1 MSIKFR
7 LILAISFLAVM
18 LVASSVLGLLAL
30 RSSNDRMRS
39 LYEDRLVALSLLER
53 VEATLEATS
62 NGIYGII
69 TLDSS
74 EGWNPA
80 EIDRRLDELEN
91 KLQASEPDIQI
102 YQATYLT
109 EQESTLL
116 QQFLKQRTSL
126 IEDGF
131 KPTLL
136 ALRKRT
142 FQAADDIFSGTAR
155 KRYDEVHH
163 TMVELKQLQIDVGR
177 ELYETE
183 QGRYRLLMLVMGAAM
198 LTGLV
203 VACLEAVLLV
213 RAISRP
219 LGQAVSL
226 ARVVASGDLSRDI
239 EVRSHDETGQ
249 LMQALKDMTAN
260 LHQIVAAV
268 RASTDTIGA
277 ASKEISA
284 GNLDLSAR
292 TEQQAGSLE
301 QTASAMAQ
309 LTSTVKANA
318 DNASQANM
326 LAASA
331 SEVAVRGGEVVR
343 QVVDTMNSINQSSTR
358 IVDIIGV
365 IDGIAFQTNILA
377 LNAAVEAARA
387 GEQGRG
393 FAVVASEVRSL
404 AQRAAAAAREI
415 KDLIDDS
422 VDKVGKGT
430 ALVGQAGQTMDEVVA
445 SVRQVTDM
453 VGEISSAS
461 QEQSTGIQEIDRAIV
476 LMDQATQQNAALVEQ
491 AAASAQA
498 LLEQSQRLERA
509 VSVFQLGSAAAM
521 AVTKVPP
528 LEDQLSSAI
537 SSEAAER
544 VPAKGGLLLP

>member
-1 MSIKFR
+1 MSIRLR

-53 VEATLEATS
+53 IEAAMEATS
-62 NGIYGII
+62 NGVYGII

-80 EIDRRLDELEN
+80 EIDRRLDDLEK
-91 KLQASEPDIQI
+91 KLQASEPDIQA

-109 EQESTLL
+109 EQEAGLL
-116 QQFLKQRTSL
+116 RQFLKQRTSL

-131 KPTLL
+131 KPALL

-163 TMVELKQLQIDVGR
+163 TMLELKQLQIDVGR

-198 LTGLV
+198 LTGLA
-203 VACLEAVLLV
+203 VACLEALLLV

-226 ARVVASGDLSRDI
+226 ARVVASGDLSREI
-239 EVRSHDETGQ
+239 KVHSQDETGQ

-260 LHQIVAAV
+260 LHHIVAAV
-268 RASTDTIGA
+268 RTSTDTIGV
-277 ASKEISA
+277 ASREISA

-301 QTASAMAQ
+301 ETASAMAQ

-318 DNASQANM
+318 DNASQANT

-422 VDKVGKGT
+422 VEKVGKGT

-498 LLEQSQRLERA
+498 LLEQSRSLERA
-509 VSVFQLGSAAAM
+509 VSVFQLGSSAATAAATVPA
-521 AVTKVPP
+521 AVV
-528 LEDQLSSAI
+528 QASSVM
-537 SSEAAER
+537 SSDAAER
-544 VPAKGGLLLP
+544 VPARGGLLLP